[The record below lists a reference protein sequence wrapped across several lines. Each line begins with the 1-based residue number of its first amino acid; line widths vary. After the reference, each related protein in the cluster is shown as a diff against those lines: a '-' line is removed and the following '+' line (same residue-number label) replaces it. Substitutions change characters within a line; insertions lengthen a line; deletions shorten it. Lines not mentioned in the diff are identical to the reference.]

1 MLQGYCCLGPFGAKV
16 IISSLTHTENAPV
29 VSLRVIKKMSN
40 KFQQRT
46 LTIIF
51 LFVNFCWQSTT

>member
-1 MLQGYCCLGPFGAKV
+1 MLQGYCCLGPFCAKV
-16 IISSLTHTENAPV
+16 IISSLTHTGNAPV

-51 LFVNFCWQSTT
+51 FC